1 MNVKSYRAA
10 TMRDALEQ
18 IKGELGD
25 EALVLGSKEIRSK
38 SFLGLG
44 AKDLVEVR
52 VSTEFAGAPEPTK
65 TREKQAASRKSTF
78 TSLSLS
84 ESSPAT
90 PVHSTSTRE
99 RNSAAMAST
108 LNARATA
115 PEVSSTT

>member
-1 MNVKSYRAA
+1 MNVKRYRAA

-38 SFLGLG
+38 GFLGLG

-52 VSTEFAGAPEPTK
+52 VSTEFAGVSEPKNGRDRQPAP
-65 TREKQAASRKSTF
+65 RKSSF

-84 ESSPAT
+84 DNSPAV
-90 PVHSTSTRE
+90 PAHSSAARE
-99 RNSAAMAST
+99 RKSDAM
-108 LNARATA
+108 
-115 PEVSSTT
+115 SS